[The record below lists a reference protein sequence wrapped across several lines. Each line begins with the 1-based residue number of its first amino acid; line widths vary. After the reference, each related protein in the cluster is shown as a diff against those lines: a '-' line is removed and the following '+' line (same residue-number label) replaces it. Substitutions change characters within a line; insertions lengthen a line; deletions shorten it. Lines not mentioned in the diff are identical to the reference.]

1 MKNRETS
8 LSEHCR
14 DAIQTNSIEFESKFQ
29 AAHIFAK
36 SKYTQKCAPPSGV
49 SNSKGLSELINKY
62 DGNGLPSIEL
72 AEKLA
77 PYTNKEDVLGTSDDI
92 GYIESC
98 VKRYSRGIPIH
109 LGRLM
114 KCQEK
119 LKYYEEVHEK
129 LVEQKVI
136 VRDGCDIVVSNLH
149 QFLAPSDWIRWP
161 KNQNGELV
169 TDAYVLKNIPIQLA
183 RELYQALTFAWSKN
197 LLKFNVNHKGRHYEY
212 CNPFGAS
219 SGRETTK
226 GCSFVYLPCDLR
238 HYLLYPK
245 KGNQIFILDFCS
257 QEPAC
262 VAAMCGDRELWKAY
276 QRGDLYEAL
285 KARDRLFTDLSRDTF
300 KVLCISHLYG
310 ITPSGISKKFGVTKH
325 TAVLWDRTLRKIMHK
340 VNVYLDSKV
349 KQAFEKGYA
358 DVFGFRRTVAADTRT
373 SSIRNFF
380 VQAVCAYM
388 LRKICL
394 KLEQL
399 NIPLIFSVHD
409 CFAIE
414 VPANDEE
421 TKPLVAQVM
430 ADVSES
436 ILGQGYRLRSDC
448 EYHKKNIK

>member
-1 MKNRETS
+1 MLIKENNT
-8 LSEHCR
+8 
-14 DAIQTNSIEFESKFQ
+14 IGVKSKLQ
-29 AAHIFAK
+29 AACIFAK
-36 SKYTQKCAPPSGV
+36 AKHTQKCSPSSCV
-49 SNSKGLSELINKY
+49 SKEKRLSELINEY

-77 PYTNKEDVLGTSDDI
+77 LYINKDDVLGTSDDI
-92 GYIESC
+92 LYIESC
-98 VKRYSRGIPIH
+98 FNRYFRGIPIH

-119 LKYYEEVHEK
+119 LKYYEKEHEK
-129 LVEQKVI
+129 LVDQKVI
-136 VRDGCDIVVSNLH
+136 SVDGCDIAVSNLH
-149 QFLAPSDWIRWP
+149 QLLPPSDWLRWP
-161 KNQNGELV
+161 KCQNGELV
-169 TDAYVLKNIPIQLA
+169 TDVDELKNIPIPLA

-212 CNPFGAS
+212 CNPFAAS
-219 SGRETTK
+219 SGREATK

-262 VAAMCGDRELWKAY
+262 LAAMCGDSELWEAY

-285 KARDRLFTDLSRDTF
+285 KARDRLFTDLSRKTF

-310 ITPSGISKKFGVTKH
+310 ITPSGITKKFGVTKH

-340 VNVYLDSKV
+340 VNAYLDSKV
-349 KQAFEKGYA
+349 KQAFEQGYA

-373 SSIRNFF
+373 SSIRNYF

>member
-1 MKNRETS
+1 MLIKENNTIEVKS
-8 LSEHCR
+8 KL
-14 DAIQTNSIEFESKFQ
+14 QT
-29 AAHIFAK
+29 ACIFAK
-36 SKYTQKCAPPSGV
+36 AKHAQKCAPSMGV
-49 SNSKGLSELINKY
+49 IKDKRLSELINEY

-72 AEKLA
+72 AEKLD

-98 VKRYSRGIPIH
+98 VKRYLRGIPIH
-109 LGRLM
+109 LGRLI

-119 LKYYEEVHEK
+119 LKFYEKVHEK
-129 LVEQKVI
+129 LIDQKVI
-136 VRDGCDIVVSNLH
+136 SVDGCDIAVSNLH

-161 KNQNGELV
+161 KCQNGELV
-169 TDAYVLKNIPIQLA
+169 TDVDELKNIPIPLA
-183 RELYQALTFAWSKN
+183 RKLYQALTFAWSKN

-212 CNPFGAS
+212 CNPFAAS
-219 SGRETTK
+219 SGREATK

-262 VAAMCGDRELWKAY
+262 LAAMCGDSELWEAY

-285 KARDRLFTDLSRDTF
+285 KARDSLFTDLSRKTF

-310 ITPSGISKKFGVTKH
+310 ITPSGISKTFGVTKD

-340 VNVYLDSKV
+340 VNAYLDSKV
-349 KQAFEKGYA
+349 KQAFKQGYA

-399 NIPLIFSVHD
+399 NIPLIFSIHD

-414 VPANDEE
+414 VSANDKE

-448 EYHKKNIK
+448 EYHKKNIN